1 MTAPQSTQQL
11 ITTSQSTQQRMT
23 ERQPPLPVDAIA
35 FDLLTALIDSW
46 TLWEQVAADAPLGRA
61 WRTASLR
68 LITAAGDY
76 QPYETMVRRAAEEVG
91 VSVARSDDLLARWPE
106 LRPWPEAPSVLA
118 RLAGRRLAIVTNCSQ
133 ELAEIAARATG
144 AAFEV
149 VMSAERAGVYK
160 TDPRAYRA
168 ALDSLGREPE
178 RVLFV
183 AGSAHD
189 VPGAT
194 ALGMPVYWS
203 NRQDLPLAG
212 GPEPY
217 VNARDLRHLPDFLA

>member
-1 MTAPQSTQQL
+1 MTPDGS
-11 ITTSQSTQQRMT
+11 
-23 ERQPPLPVDAIA
+23 PLEVGAIA

-46 TLWEQVAADAPLGRA
+46 TLWEQVAGDAALGRS

-68 LITAAGDY
+68 MVTAAGRY
-76 QPYETMVRRAAEEVG
+76 QPYEEMARRAAVEVG
-91 VSVARSDDLLARWPE
+91 VPVEHAKTLLGRWGE
-106 LRPWPEAPSVLA
+106 LQPWPEVPEVLA
-118 RLAGRRLAIVTNCSQ
+118 RLSGRRLAIVTNCSQ
-133 ELAEIAARATG
+133 RLAEIAAGATG
-144 AAFEV
+144 GTFEV

-168 ALDSLGREPE
+168 ALDALGLLPE

-189 VPGAT
+189 VPGAG

-203 NRQDLPLAG
+203 NRQRLAVPPGPLPL
-212 GPEPY
+212 
-217 VNARDLRHLPDFLA
+217 VNAPDLWELLPLLGVEGG